1 MPTAPPAPSSFDDAK
16 DYASRNLMPATTPDA
31 PEAVR
36 QAIGSYQV
44 ERAELVSAVW
54 SRADSL
60 EVSRSLTEVI
70 DQFVVELW
78 QHAAPPALVE
88 NTALLAMG
96 SYGRFEL
103 ALESDIDVMIEIGAP
118 ELVESPQLHQS
129 VERFLTWCRDARLKV
144 GHAVRT
150 CDQTRHQ
157 FAADPRTPIS
167 MLDARPIGAVAHPVS
182 WETVRA
188 PEAAEFLRTDD
199 DGVGFIDLLMQGYEA
214 RLERNGKTVYL
225 LEPDIKSGEGGLRDL
240 NCIHWAGR
248 VRWGFVPGEQERD
261 EVGWSSEFRHQY
273 LDGLRWLLGLR
284 HLLHINHEREHDRLT
299 FPDQEKIAATLLD
312 EDDPSGAAPR
322 DLNSMA
328 ERLMRRHYRE
338 ARDISMLTQRLLRRW
353 QIVEGGDETKV
364 GQVFWLTN
372 GQLGLGDGPG
382 AHKLASKHVV
392 EALEHASAHDALLDP
407 VLEVEIADSV
417 DTWGEEERQDRALNR
432 VFRTLLTDPNTSSKT
447 SERLLENGILTKL
460 VPEFDPI
467 VCHVQHDVYHVYT
480 TDVHSLK
487 CLEKAR
493 KLVSGS
499 PDREAQRWELFASV
513 AQEVERPDIL
523 LLAALFHDIGKNRG
537 GDHSRRGAEMMNDIG
552 RRLDMDSSD
561 IDQLAFLVREHL
573 TLSDTARRQDLS
585 DPRVIREIASRLRTV
600 ETLNELTA
608 LTFCDMSTVGPNVMT
623 DWNAA
628 LIGELY
634 HRLRQAIESGLESV
648 WRDRQAV
655 VQKHRE
661 QLWEMMRA
669 RKDDQMTSGQMTS
682 GELRSQLDSFVR
694 DVPTDHF
701 ATTDPAALCR
711 QFDVYCEARQTERA
725 QMRFTPM
732 LERGVTEI
740 IVCAMDVPGTLT
752 KIAGVIS
759 AAGLNIMAAQIVT
772 TAGGRTLDIFQV
784 SQSPPRASLVSERST
799 RPPDNPRRLERLED
813 KLLAVLEGDTSVES
827 LLKKR
832 ISETRLAP
840 RPTPAVKT
848 SVDARQDIS
857 DAFTVLEVRAPDR
870 MGLLYEIARTLFE
883 HGLST
888 HISKIDSLGTQII
901 DTFYVEDVHGGKL
914 SDDKTGQVLN
924 ALFETLE
931 HSPYL
936 DESAD

>member
-1 MPTAPPAPSSFDDAK
+1 MPTI
-16 DYASRNLMPATTPDA
+16 TPDT
-31 PEAVR
+31 PEAVS
-36 QAIGSYQV
+36 QALARYHE
-44 ERAELVSAVW
+44 ERDELVEAAI
-54 SRADSL
+54 SRVDSL
-60 EVSRSLTEVI
+60 EVSRRLTEMI
-70 DQFVVELW
+70 DRFVLDLW
-78 QHAAPPALVE
+78 RHAASPALAE
-88 NTALLAMG
+88 KTALLAMG
-96 SYGRFEL
+96 SYGRYEL
-103 ALESDIDVMIEIGAP
+103 ALGSDIDVMIELGTPDLFESA
-118 ELVESPQLHQS
+118 ELHNA
-129 VERFLTWCRDARLKV
+129 VERFLTWCRDARLKL

-150 CDQTRHQ
+150 PEQTRAE
-157 FAADPRTPIS
+157 FESDPRTPIS
-167 MLDARPIGAVAHPVS
+167 MLDTRKLVHPSAKPDQADEQVS

-188 PEAAEFLRTDD
+188 PEAAEFLRGDD
-199 DGVGFIDLLMQGYEA
+199 DGVGFVDLLMQGYEA

-248 VRWGFVPGEQERD
+248 VRWGFVPGEQDRPD
-261 EVGWSSEFRHQY
+261 VGWTADFRHKY
-273 LDGLRWLLGLR
+273 VDGLRWLLGLR

-299 FPDQEKIAATLLD
+299 FPDQEKIASILIEGD
-312 EDDPSGAAPR
+312 EPSGVAPA

-328 ERLMRRHYRE
+328 ERLMRHHYRE

-353 QIVEGGDETKV
+353 QIVEGGEEIEV
-364 GQVFWLTN
+364 GSVFWLTK
-372 GQLGLGDGPG
+372 GQLGLREDARPDELVDE
-382 AHKLASKHVV
+382 LADEPVDELAAEQV
-392 EALEHASAHDALLDP
+392 MEALEQASAHDALLDP
-407 VLEVEIADSV
+407 VLEIAIADSV
-417 DTWGEEERQDRALNR
+417 ATWGDEEREDRELNR
-432 VFRTLLTDPNTSSKT
+432 TFRRLLTDPSTSSKT
-447 SERLLENGILTKL
+447 SERLLENGILTKF

-493 KLVSGS
+493 KLVSGT
-499 PDREAQRWELFASV
+499 PDREAQRWGLFSSV
-513 AQEVERPDIL
+513 AREVEQRDIL

-552 RRLDMDSSD
+552 RRLGMSSSD

-573 TLSDTARRQDLS
+573 TLSDTARRRDLS

-623 DWNAA
+623 DWNAT

-634 HRLRQAIESGLESV
+634 HRVRQAIEGGLESV
-648 WRDRQAV
+648 WRDRQQV
-655 VQKHRE
+655 VEQHRDE
-661 QLWEMMRA
+661 LWRLLRA
-669 RKDDQMTSGQMTS
+669 KVHGQMS
-682 GELRSQLDSFVR
+682 PGELRSQLDAFVR

-701 ATTDPAALCR
+701 AATDPDALCR
-711 QFDVYCEARQTERA
+711 QFEVYREARQTERA
-725 QMRFTPM
+725 QVRFTPM

-740 IVCAMDVPGTLT
+740 IVCAMDVPGTLA

-759 AAGLNIMAAQIVT
+759 ASGLNIMAAQIVT

-784 SQSPPRASLVSERST
+784 SQSPPRASLVSGRST
-799 RPPDNPRRLERLED
+799 RPPDDPRRLERLED
-813 KLLAVLEGDTSVES
+813 KLVAALEDETSVES

-832 ISETRLAP
+832 IAEARLAP

-857 DAFTVLEVRAPDR
+857 DAFTVIEVRAPDR
-870 MGLLYEIARTLFE
+870 MGLLYEIARTLYE

-888 HISKIDSLGTQII
+888 HVSKIDSLGTQII
-901 DTFYVEDVHGGKL
+901 DTFYVEDVNGGKL
-914 SDDKTGQVLN
+914 SDDKCGQVLN